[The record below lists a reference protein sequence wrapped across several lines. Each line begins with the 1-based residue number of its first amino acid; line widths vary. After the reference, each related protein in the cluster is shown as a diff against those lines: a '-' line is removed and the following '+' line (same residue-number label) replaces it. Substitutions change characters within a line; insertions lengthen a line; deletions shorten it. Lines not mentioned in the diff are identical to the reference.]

1 MAEKIPEIYSDGVSN
16 AHWVSSMVKLDFV
29 THVPT
34 EPNQPPKAENAV
46 RIVMSPPALLN
57 LADSV
62 NALIEKLIEA
72 GIFQKPQK

>member
-1 MAEKIPEIYSDGVSN
+1 MAEKIPEIYTDGVSN

-29 THVPT
+29 THTPS
-34 EPNQPPKAENAV
+34 EPNEKPKAEPAV

-62 NALIEKLIEA
+62 NALIEKLVEA